1 MNDVSTPDTHCGF
14 IAIIGRPNVG
24 KSTLLNYILDR
35 KISITANKPQTT
47 RHRILGIKTVDKAQL
62 IFMDTPG
69 LHRKEVKA
77 LNKTLNR
84 TVLETIPEADMV
96 LFIIEGGRFDDEDKW
111 IAERLLKFNKPLII
125 GLNKSDII
133 KDKNKMLPYLQE
145 LQQQFPDVPLIPIS
159 ALSGDNVPRLM
170 HVIAEQLPNDYFY
183 FDNDQIT
190 DRSDR
195 FLAAELIREKL
206 MRFLG
211 QEVPYS
217 TAVMIEQFE
226 KEDKLLRIAATI
238 FVERDSQKSIVIGNK
253 GERLK
258 QIGSAARQNMQRL
271 FGEKVFLS
279 LWVKVKTGWSD
290 DQRAL
295 KSLGY
300 DEQT

>member
-1 MNDVSTPDTHCGF
+1 MGDLPIMDTHCGF

-24 KSTLLNYILDR
+24 KSTLLNRILGR
-35 KISITANKPQTT
+35 KVSITAGKPQTT
-47 RHRILGIKTVDKAQL
+47 RHRILGIKTLDKAQL

-69 LHRKEVKA
+69 LHRREHKA
-77 LNKTLNR
+77 LNKTLNK
-84 TVLETIPEADMV
+84 TVLETIPEADIV
-96 LFIIEGGRFDDEDKW
+96 LFLLEAGEFNEEDVW
-111 IAERLLKFNKPLII
+111 ITECLLKFNKSIVI
-125 GLNKSDII
+125 GLNKSDQI
-133 KDKNKMLPYLQE
+133 KDKNKILPYLQDMQ
-145 LQQQFPDVPLIPIS
+145 LRFPDAPLIPFS
-159 ALSGDNVPRLM
+159 ALSGDNVSQLM
-170 HVIAEQLPNDYFY
+170 TVLSATLPQDYFY
-183 FDNDQIT
+183 FERDQIT

-217 TAVMIEQFE
+217 TAVMIDSFE
-226 KEDKLLRIAATI
+226 KDKKLLRIAATI

-258 QIGSAARQNMQRL
+258 QIGSAARQNMERL
-271 FGEKVFLS
+271 FGEKVYLS
-279 LWVKVKTGWSD
+279 LWVKVKSGWSD